1 MACTL
6 QSLRIGRT
14 FDSDYPRN
22 QKALTDDTNLSTIAV
37 TGQVDE
43 LKVTP
48 EATCTRKS
56 VMLAYKLYK
65 YRDKL
70 MNLIDG
76 SRGQYRVCIIHSF
89 FHYHI
94 CQFLLVYKFRYHLFF
109 FFFQINCFWFLDSK
123 FTQSI
128 SKKSLPNECKNS
140 SMISFKPLYIC
151 VCFYD
156 WHFYFN
162 IFHS

>member
-22 QKALTDDTNLSTIAV
+22 QGALSNDTSLSMIAV
-37 TGQVDE
+37 MGQVDE

-48 EATCTRKS
+48 EVTCPKKS

-70 MNLIDG
+70 MSLIDG
-76 SRGQYRVCIIHSF
+76 SRGQYRYDFIILSPLV
-89 FHYHI
+89 
-94 CQFLLVYKFRYHLFF
+94 FL
-109 FFFQINCFWFLDSK
+109 
-123 FTQSI
+123 
-128 SKKSLPNECKNS
+128 
-140 SMISFKPLYIC
+140 
-151 VCFYD
+151 
-156 WHFYFN
+156 
-162 IFHS
+162 